1 MAVAKSRFVAAQQVM
16 GSDFSAHRER
26 LERWK
31 ARQAGRAYVPSKN
44 TSNRI
49 GANHELAYLI
59 LWYEE
64 LRAANQRDFGT
75 PLPISFSE
83 IQAYRDLFHVDMDA
97 FDIETLRRLDVVWL
111 NSQPKQSKDDKK

>member
-1 MAVAKSRFVAAQQVM
+1 MAVAKSRFIAGQKVM

-31 ARQAGRAYVPSKN
+31 ARQAGRAYRAPPRG
-44 TSNRI
+44 NRI
-49 GANHELAYLI
+49 GIGHELAYLL

-83 IQAYRDLFHVDMDA
+83 IQAYRELYELEMDA

-111 NSQPKQSKDDKK
+111 NSQPKQSKDGK